1 MAITYDTVASHVRHT
16 LGGELSPDID
26 LLAVINE
33 AGHYLASMHP
43 WRWLEAA
50 ATVGTITSGSTT
62 TLPTDFVELISYTP
76 RGSDSRVTGSK
87 AYMVSPHEL
96 EDMRNS
102 SGTLPLNTTYFAVVY
117 TTTSGSS
124 TVAPYAAIDAYAN
137 GTVPTVKI
145 RYRKGWTKID
155 NDGDTFMLPEW
166 MEPLYLQCLRACA
179 RGYEEE
185 DVATMSARL
194 GELSQGAQ
202 FAAAAQ
208 QDSLSES
215 TTLRVMHTHTPS

>member
-1 MAITYDTVASHVRHT
+1 MALTYDTVASHVRHT

-33 AGHYLASMHP
+33 AGHYMASMHP

-50 ATVGTITSGSTT
+50 ETLGTITSGSTT
-62 TLPTDFVELISYTP
+62 DLPTDFVELISYTP

-87 AYMVSPHEL
+87 AYLVSPHEL
-96 EDMRNS
+96 EDMRNA
-102 SGTLPLNTTYFAVVY
+102 SGTLPLNTTYFAVVH
-117 TTTSGSS
+117 TTSGATS
-124 TVAPYAAIDAYAN
+124 TVAPYPVIDVYAN
-137 GTVPTVKI
+137 GTTPTIKI
-145 RYRKGWTKID
+145 RYRRGWTKIN
-155 NDGDTFMLPEW
+155 NDGDTFLVPDW
-166 MEPLYLQCLRACA
+166 VEPLYLQCVRAYA

-185 DVATMSARL
+185 DVASMNARL
-194 GELSQGAQ
+194 GEIRQGAQ

-208 QDSLSES
+208 RDSLSES